1 MRLSSY
7 FVHEQYAG
15 ISAFLNHPAA
25 EAERNAKM
33 FAIGVLVPLS
43 TGRLGKSW
51 RHAPKLKELTQ
62 FVFVGIRD
70 EHSTDT
76 CCP

>member
-1 MRLSSY
+1 MRPYSY

-15 ISAFLNHPAA
+15 ISAFLNYPAA

-62 FVFVGIRD
+62 YGYPGRRD
-70 EHSTDT
+70 
-76 CCP
+76 